1 MSNVLSRLFAEHP
14 SEVGES
20 YLEHAG
26 KASSYGWRL
35 LKASMCAYA
44 HAIIPG
50 VHKATASE
58 CVCEMANELRGRQL
72 VARDERCR
80 RAGAYDPVI

>member
-1 MSNVLSRLFAEHP
+1 MPNVFAKLFAEHP

-35 LKASMCAYA
+35 LKASLCAYT

-58 CVCEMANELRGRQL
+58 CVCEMARELGGRQL
-72 VARDERCR
+72 TAREERMR

>member
-1 MSNVLSRLFAEHP
+1 MSDVFSKLFREHP

-20 YLEHAG
+20 YFEHMGHAG
-26 KASSYGWRL
+26 RYGWRL
-35 LKASMCAYA
+35 LKASLCAFA
-44 HAIIPG
+44 HAVVPA
-50 VHKATASE
+50 VHKTTASE
-58 CVCEMANELRGRQL
+58 RVCEMAGELKGRQI